1 MSVQQTLTGGA
12 VEGRRER
19 PETLLQCPECERL
32 ILRSRR
38 HEHPHNLDDA
48 DSVIEAQ
55 RKQLEEKIP
64 DEAKTETQTFE
75 VTFHYE
81 LVERVT
87 VEAATEL
94 GYNGFPFLI
103 AVTFAA
109 ANAFLTPIGY
119 QTNLMVYGPGGY
131 RFTDYARVGAPLQ
144 LILAVVTT
152 LSIAALWPP

>member
-48 DSVIEAQ
+48 DSVTEAQ

-87 VEAATEL
+87 VEAATKSEAKRAAERRQTFDGEILDTIHTERRAL
-94 GYNGFPFLI
+94 GDKSVPSIDYLEEYGILPEDHD
-103 AVTFAA
+103 VTRDD
-109 ANAFLTPIGY
+109 L
-119 QTNLMVYGPGGY
+119 L
-131 RFTDYARVGAPLQ
+131 RLVGDAE
-144 LILAVVTT
+144 
-152 LSIAALWPP
+152 